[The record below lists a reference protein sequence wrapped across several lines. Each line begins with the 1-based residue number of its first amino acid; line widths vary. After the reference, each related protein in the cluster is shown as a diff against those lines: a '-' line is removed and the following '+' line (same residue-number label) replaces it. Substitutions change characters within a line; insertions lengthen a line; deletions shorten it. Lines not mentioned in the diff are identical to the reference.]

1 MPLQISG
8 FTRRA
13 AQATPESSLED
24 TMRFTGWFLTL
35 IAVIALS
42 GCRPDM
48 PETAFRT
55 TIKVVDH
62 DTGKPVPG
70 ALVLVGVRISVEPE
84 FEPPYDWAMA
94 GNRAFTDD
102 KGAVRFKVVKGLY
115 EGAKPTDALWRVLED
130 RKPKVERKIIGV
142 ESGSILVLAPGYGLF
157 HQPFGVIDNP
167 RFDEYLSK
175 RGETMDTFGGWFGRG
190 YRAEDYNY
198 PAVAVKAEELRRNR
212 EITVKVGKVTS
223 TGEEHRFVSFMPAI
237 IGYADVT
244 MSKDSGT
251 TRDEKLDIY
260 AFLMSQLE
268 YAVKVSTNPAWRE
281 GLAELKKDETLKE
294 FIAWKPADDNHEK
307 YIHDL
312 LTLKALERLTDEH
325 SEVKEYAQAVLEG
338 VKAEDAG
345 LRSLHHFYDPYSPET
360 ALTRKS
366 QTALKWGAIGYPE
379 NPDNDWDWEDAK
391 AYYRAG
397 DKRKA
402 YKALGH
408 VVHLLQDLG
417 VPMHTRM
424 ITHLT
429 SPENRF
435 EAYFNN
441 MAEDLGGLPPQ
452 YWQAEES
459 VTAKDIKEKFEAVA
473 YLTFGAFT
481 LDGRTVSYDDYYTQG
496 GILKTPDDD
505 TLNAMGRHLFPKTIA
520 HTAGLMRAF
529 HAQVNPAAYAQ
540 AGKPDISGGTTD
552 AGIKKSTIS
561 IEKAKMGS
569 VRFEEEEMIFKTP
582 DGKSVSEY
590 ISAKGN
596 MYAETLEKYKGKGF
610 GDPELRKLTPP
621 RVRFYDE
628 SGKPVKE
635 IAVTVWD
642 QKVFPGTEK
651 DRTTGKPLST
661 FRQIE
666 ESVEISR
673 DGGYAFINTIKRE
686 GIFEYMEGH
695 RRKSEWKVYDRAGRL
710 LWERKTDDVALGA
723 AFADTGVLAVVI
735 GGGWGGEND
744 ALRIY
749 NKSGALIFL
758 YPDGETDA
766 QKVDYGMLKISRNG
780 RYLATRVTFN
790 DWETATVF
798 FDLKTK
804 KSWRAPHSYLIFEM
818 TDEGSVWCDYY
829 DVKKGERGPVSRINL
844 KTYLGE

>member
-1 MPLQISG
+1 MPLKMPV

-13 AQATPESSLED
+13 TQATPESSLED

-35 IAVIALS
+35 IAVITLS

-55 TIKVVDH
+55 TIKVVDR

-70 ALVLVGVRISVEPE
+70 ALVLVGARISVEPE

-94 GNRAFTDD
+94 GNRAFTDA
-102 KGAVRFKVVKGLY
+102 KGAARFKVVKGLH
-115 EGAKPTDALWRVLED
+115 EGDKPNDPLWKALEA
-130 RKPKVERKIIGV
+130 RKPAVKRDILGV

-157 HQPFGVIDNP
+157 HQPFGVTDNP
-167 RFDEYLSK
+167 KFNAHLLK

-198 PAVAVKAEELRRNR
+198 PAVGVKAEELRRNR

-281 GLAELKKDETLKE
+281 GLNELKTDEMLKE
-294 FIAWKPADDNHEK
+294 FIAWKPDDAANHEK

-345 LRSLHHFYDPYSPET
+345 LRALNHFYDPHNPGMT
-360 ALTRKS
+360 LTRKS
-366 QTALKWGAIGYPE
+366 QTAFKWGAIGYPE

-397 DKRKA
+397 DKQKA

-424 ITHLT
+424 ITHIT
-429 SPENRF
+429 APENRF
-435 EAYFNN
+435 EAYFSDMVKKN
-441 MAEDLGGLPPQ
+441 AGSLPPQ
-452 YWQAEES
+452 YWQAEEP
-459 VTAKDIKEKFEAVA
+459 VTAKGVKEKFEAVA
-473 YLTFGAFT
+473 DLTFGAFT

-496 GILKTPDDD
+496 GILKTPSDD

-520 HTAGLMRAF
+520 HTAALMRAF

-540 AGKPDISGGTTD
+540 ASGPGAKTDVPDAQSAPKEAEDGIRLDDGKAVLFTDKKGAVVKKVTLPTKKEKITVKLNNGKEAEGEKEIFAIPVFSKNGKFAAINTKTQRTLTGESGRPYYQVEANEVAVYDVAGKLLYKKNYPENTYIVDPEKNIIVADAGTTVVFTE
-552 AGIKKSTIS
+552 S
-561 IEKAKMGS
+561 S
-569 VRFEEEEMIFKTP
+569 V
-582 DGKSVSEY
+582 DS
-590 ISAKGN
+590 
-596 MYAETLEKYKGKGF
+596 
-610 GDPELRKLTPP
+610 
-621 RVRFYDE
+621 DE
-628 SGKPVKE
+628 
-635 IAVTVWD
+635 
-642 QKVFPGTEK
+642 
-651 DRTTGKPLST
+651 
-661 FRQIE
+661 
-666 ESVEISR
+666 
-673 DGGYAFINTIKRE
+673 GYWTRL
-686 GIFEYMEGH
+686 H
-695 RRKSEWKVYDRAGRL
+695 VYDKKGEEL
-710 LWERKTDDVALGA
+710 LD
-723 AFADTGVLAVVI
+723 
-735 GGGWGGEND
+735 
-744 ALRIY
+744 
-749 NKSGALIFL
+749 
-758 YPDGETDA
+758 YPDDGRRSGYLYSA
-766 QKVDYGMLKISRNG
+766 LMMISSNG
-780 RYLATRVTFN
+780 RYLAVREDIVGGN
-790 DWETATVF
+790 IATLF

-818 TDEGSVWCDYY
+818 TDEGSVWFDYY